1 MPGQLGANHSRFGV
15 RRTTGACAFLFH
27 QRNVGACCCSCKPG
41 GLQRSFYPL
50 DFAIAMVRLAFSK
63 FILLALPIFLAACAT
78 TPPIQFKNVVEPQ
91 AASIEPLHSD
101 KPVIALVLGSGGNRG
116 FAHIGVIKVL
126 EANDIHIDIVVG
138 TSAGSVVGALYAGGY
153 TGNEIEQIALGL
165 DQEHLDDYDISK
177 RGYIRGERLQD
188 FIDRKLNNRSIEQ
201 LDRPFVAVSTQ
212 LRTGNEV
219 DFNRGNAGKAVRAS
233 SSIPGVYYPVQIGEE
248 EYVDGDLKNPV
259 AANVAR
265 KMGAD
270 IVIAVDIS
278 QQPKDNPP
286 PQDVI
291 DILKQSLRIMRQSI
305 LEHELMPAQIVI
317 RPAIGKLPEMD
328 GAGKLSVIKT
338 GEEAA
343 IAAIPQIREWV
354 QKIANEK
361 RLAK

>member
-1 MPGQLGANHSRFGV
+1 MA
-15 RRTTGACAFLFH
+15 
-27 QRNVGACCCSCKPG
+27 
-41 GLQRSFYPL
+41 
-50 DFAIAMVRLAFSK
+50 
-63 FILLALPIFLAACAT
+63 
-78 TPPIQFKNVVEPQ
+78 
-91 AASIEPLHSD
+91 
-101 KPVIALVLGSGGNRG
+101 
-116 FAHIGVIKVL
+116 
-126 EANDIHIDIVVG
+126 
-138 TSAGSVVGALYAGGY
+138 
-153 TGNEIEQIALGL
+153 
-165 DQEHLDDYDISK
+165 
-177 RGYIRGERLQD
+177 
-188 FIDRKLNNRSIEQ
+188 
-201 LDRPFVAVSTQ
+201 
-212 LRTGNEV
+212 
-219 DFNRGNAGKAVRAS
+219 
-233 SSIPGVYYPVQIGEE
+233 IPGVYYPVQIGEE

-317 RPAIGKLPEMD
+317 RPTIGKLPEMD